1 MPSRSNLTKVKEW
14 LDRLDRFEQAGQ
26 TITQFCQ
33 DEGVSPS
40 TFFQWRKKLKSAG
53 NRTGGNAFQPVQL
66 TPPMPLP
73 QVATIRL
80 EEGIEIELGNDPCVA
95 GAIVEVVVK
104 QILGRQA
111 RRSEILPC

>member
-1 MPSRSNLTKVKEW
+1 MPFGSNLSKVKEW
-14 LDRLDRFEQAGQ
+14 LARLDRFEQAGQ

-33 DEGVSPS
+33 EEGVSQS

-53 NRTGGNAFQPVQL
+53 NRTGSNAFQPVQL
-66 TPPMPLP
+66 TPSIPLP

-80 EEGIEIELGNDPCVA
+80 EDGIEIELGNDPCVA

-104 QILGRQA
+104 QVLGPRA
-111 RRSEILPC
+111 RRSEIPPC